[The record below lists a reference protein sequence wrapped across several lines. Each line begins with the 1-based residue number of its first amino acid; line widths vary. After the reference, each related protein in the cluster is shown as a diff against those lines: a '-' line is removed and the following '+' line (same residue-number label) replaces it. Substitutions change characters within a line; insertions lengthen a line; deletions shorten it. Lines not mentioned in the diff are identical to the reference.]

1 MTGTSRSG
9 DGLDPRRRRL
19 KFRSWHRGIREMD
32 LIMGRFADAC
42 IDHLSEAE
50 LGELELLMEVPDT
63 ELFSWIIGMQPVPAA
78 YDNAVLR
85 RMRAFHHNSQPAS

>member
-1 MTGTSRSG
+1 MTGTTRSS

-50 LGELELLMEVPDT
+50 LSELELLMEVPDT
-63 ELFSWIIGMQPVPAA
+63 ELFSWIIGVQPAPAA

-85 RMRAFHHNSQPAS
+85 RMRAFHRNSQPAS